1 MINIITFLA
10 TSLSQND
17 KGHKKARRKLDA
29 ILEKRKKEKHME
41 DPGSR
46 IFVPLAFFTCDRV
59 YFARSL
65 VEVLHISPME
75 ESIGGDGDNLT
86 TPP

>member
-17 KGHKKARRKLDA
+17 KGHPVESSTPSSR
-29 ILEKRKKEKHME
+29 KEKKKNTWKIQ
-41 DPGSR
+41 DPGSSSLSPFSPV
-46 IFVPLAFFTCDRV
+46 IVFT
-59 YFARSL
+59 SL

-75 ESIGGDGDNLT
+75 KSIGGDGDNLT